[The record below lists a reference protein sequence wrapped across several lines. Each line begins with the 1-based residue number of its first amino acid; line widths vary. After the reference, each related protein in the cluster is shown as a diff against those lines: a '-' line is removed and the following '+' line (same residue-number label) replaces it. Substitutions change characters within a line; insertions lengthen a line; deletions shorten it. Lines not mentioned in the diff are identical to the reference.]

1 MPPKKKGKGKG
12 KKAAEEKPETAQPTE
27 EGLGPSDRE
36 VLLQKECD
44 GLTSDLSR
52 LKQEVDEL
60 RKENEFLQEEAQQTR
75 IESHEYMSY
84 MAKKTHKRQTTI
96 ISLSDQNE
104 RELDKINR
112 QKELMLA
119 DYEEKKTAL
128 KTSLLEKE
136 NLLAK
141 ANKEFQDLAEYREL
155 REEQLKKIKQ
165 LEREV
170 LRMRGKHSDTIQQLK
185 SQFLQ
190 EKAEYTDESEEK
202 IHELAKEAN
211 KKAVLCLAEHAD
223 SIKQENRTLRAELL
237 ELIKKSRILNQHKK
251 KLEDQ
256 KHELLREKQYSED
269 IRRLRGVRQSKVMK
283 QLEDAANREFS

>member
-12 KKAAEEKPETAQPTE
+12 KKAAEEKPETSQPTD

-202 IHELAKEAN
+202 IQELAKEAN

-269 IRRLRGVRQSKVMK
+269 IRRLRGVRQTKVMK
-283 QLEDAANREFS
+283 QLEDAVNREFS